1 DRRRQ
6 TMIYHFGPYQLD
18 TQRGELRCASHPV
31 VLEPKV
37 LDVLIYLLEHR
48 SRIVTKEEL
57 LEHCWAGTFVSE
69 AALTRCLAK
78 VRKVVDPEP
87 AGSPVI
93 QTRYGRGYRFVA
105 PVTVRP
111 PDPVLPLLPPAHDP
125 TPGAPRR
132 SKILIVDDEPFNV
145 DYLEQEL
152 ADLGYE
158 TIRATNGQDAL
169 EKVAAEAPDL
179 ILLDVMMPV
188 MDGFTVCRLLKAQE
202 ETRLIPIVIMTA
214 LDAKAARITG
224 IQAGADDFLTKPVDE
239 AELVARIA
247 TALKLKHT
255 VDRRMGE
262 FSALKDQVAQLVRFV
277 PPRDPPTS

>member
-1 DRRRQ
+1 
-6 TMIYHFGPYQLD
+6 MIYHFGPYQLD
-18 TQRGELRCASHPV
+18 AQRGELRCTSHPV
-31 VLEPKV
+31 EIEPKV
-37 LDVLIYLLEHR
+37 FDVLVYLLEHR
-48 SRIVTKEEL
+48 DRIVTKEEL

-78 VRKVVDPEP
+78 VRKVVEPEP

-111 PDPVLPLLPPAHDP
+111 HEPVPPLLPPAPDP
-125 TPGAPRR
+125 TPSAPRR

-145 DYLEQEL
+145 DYLEQAL

-158 TIRATNGQDAL
+158 TLSAANGQEAL
-169 EKVAAEAPDL
+169 AKVAADAPDL

-188 MDGFTVCRLLKAQE
+188 MDGFTVCRLLKAQD

-214 LDAKAARITG
+214 LDARADRLTG

-239 AELVARIA
+239 AELIARIE
-247 TALKLKHT
+247 TALQLKHT

-277 PPRDPPTS
+277 TPRDSPTS

>member
-1 DRRRQ
+1 
-6 TMIYHFGPYQLD
+6 MIYHFGTYELD
-18 TQRGELRCASHPV
+18 AQRGELRCAGRPV
-31 VLEPKV
+31 VIEPKV
-37 LDVLIYLLEHR
+37 FDVLVYLLEHR
-48 SRIVTKEEL
+48 DRIVTKDEL

-78 VRKVVDPEP
+78 VRKAVEPEP
-87 AGSPVI
+87 AGSLVI

-111 PDPVLPLLPPAHDP
+111 YKPVLPLRPPVPDT

-152 ADLGYE
+152 ADLGYD
-158 TIRATNGQDAL
+158 TISATNGQEAL
-169 EKVAAEAPDL
+169 DKVAADAPDL

-214 LDAKAARITG
+214 LDAKADRITG

-239 AELVARIA
+239 AELVARIE

-255 VDRRMGE
+255 VDRRLGE
-262 FSALKDQVAQLVRFV
+262 FRALKDQVAQLVRLV
-277 PPRDPPTS
+277 TPPDSPAF

>member
-1 DRRRQ
+1 
-6 TMIYHFGPYQLD
+6 MIYRFGTYELD
-18 TQRGELRCASHPV
+18 VQRGELRCVSHPV
-31 VLEPKV
+31 AIEPKAF
-37 LDVLIYLLEHR
+37 DVLVYLLQHR
-48 SRIVTKEEL
+48 DRIVTKAEL
-57 LEHCWAGTFVSE
+57 LEHCWVGTFVSE

-78 VRKVVDPEP
+78 VRKVIEPES
-87 AGSPVI
+87 AGSLVI
-93 QTRYGRGYRFVA
+93 QTSYGRGYRFVA
-105 PVTVRP
+105 PVTVLP
-111 PDPVLPLLPPAHDP
+111 PAPVLPLRPPAPDP
-125 TPGAPRR
+125 TLDAPRR
-132 SKILIVDDEPFNV
+132 STILIVDDEPFNV

-158 TIRATNGQDAL
+158 TISATNGQEAL

-188 MDGFTVCRLLKAQE
+188 MDGFTVCRLLKNQE

-214 LDAKAARITG
+214 LDAKADRITG

-255 VDRRMGE
+255 VDRRLGE
-262 FSALKDQVAQLVRFV
+262 FRALKDQVAQFVRLVT
-277 PPRDPPTS
+277 PPDAPLS

>member
-1 DRRRQ
+1 
-6 TMIYHFGPYQLD
+6 MIYHFGPYQLD
-18 TQRGELRCASHPV
+18 AQRGELRCASHPV
-31 VLEPKV
+31 VIEPKV
-37 LDVLIYLLEHR
+37 FDVLVYLLQYR
-48 SRIVTKEEL
+48 DRMVTKEEL
-57 LEHCWAGTFVSE
+57 LEHCWARTFVSE

-78 VRKVVDPEP
+78 VRKAVEPEP

-105 PVTVRP
+105 PVTVLS
-111 PDPVLPLLPPAHDP
+111 PDPGLPLLPQAHDP

-158 TIRATNGQDAL
+158 TISAANGQEAL
-169 EKVAAEAPDL
+169 EKVAAEVPDL

-188 MDGFTVCRLLKAQE
+188 MDGFTVCRLLKAQD

-214 LDAKAARITG
+214 LDARADRITG

-239 AELVARIA
+239 AELVARIE

-255 VDRRMGE
+255 VDRRLGE

-277 PPRDPPTS
+277 TPRDSPTS

>member
-1 DRRRQ
+1 
-6 TMIYHFGPYQLD
+6 MIYHFGLYQLD
-18 TQRGELRCASHPV
+18 VPRGELRCASHPV
-31 VLEPKV
+31 EIEPKV
-37 LDVLIYLLEHR
+37 FDVLVYLLEHR
-48 SRIVTKEEL
+48 DRIVTKDEL

-78 VRKVVDPEP
+78 VRKVVAPEP

-105 PVTVRP
+105 PVTVLA
-111 PDPVLPLLPPAHDP
+111 PDPILPPLSPAPDTP
-125 TPGAPRR
+125 PGAPQR
-132 SKILIVDDEPFNV
+132 SKILIVDDESFNV

-152 ADLGYE
+152 TDLGYE
-158 TIRATNGQDAL
+158 TISATNGQEAL

-188 MDGFTVCRLLKAQE
+188 IDGFMVCRLLKAE
-202 ETRLIPIVIMTA
+202 EATRLIPIVIMTA
-214 LDAKAARITG
+214 LDAKADRITG

-239 AELVARIA
+239 AELVARIE

-255 VDRRMGE
+255 VDRRLGE

-277 PPRDPPTS
+277 TPRDSSTS

>member
-1 DRRRQ
+1 
-6 TMIYHFGPYQLD
+6 MIYHFGPYQLD
-18 TQRGELRCASHPV
+18 VQRGELRCANHPV
-31 VLEPKV
+31 EIEPKV
-37 LDVLIYLLEHR
+37 FDVLVYLLQHR
-48 SRIVTKEEL
+48 DRIVTKEEL

-78 VRKVVDPEP
+78 VRKVVEPEP

-105 PVTVRP
+105 PVTVLPHEP
-111 PDPVLPLLPPAHDP
+111 PVQPLLPPAHDP

-132 SKILIVDDEPFNV
+132 STILIVDDEPFNV

-158 TIRATNGQDAL
+158 TISAANGQEAL
-169 EKVAAEAPDL
+169 DKVAADAPDL

-188 MDGFTVCRLLKAQE
+188 MDGFTVCRRLKVQE

-214 LDAKAARITG
+214 LDAKADRITG

-239 AELVARIA
+239 AELVARIE

-277 PPRDPPTS
+277 TPRDSPAS

>member
-1 DRRRQ
+1 
-6 TMIYHFGPYQLD
+6 MIYYFSPYQLD
-18 TQRGELRCASHPV
+18 VQRGELRCADHPV
-31 VLEPKV
+31 EIEPKV
-37 LDVLIYLLEHR
+37 FDVLVYLLEHR
-48 SRIVTKEEL
+48 DRIVTKEEL

-78 VRKVVDPEP
+78 VRKVVEPEP
-87 AGSPVI
+87 AGAPVI

-105 PVTVRP
+105 PVTVLPHTPILP
-111 PDPVLPLLPPAHDP
+111 PLPPAPDIP
-125 TPGAPRR
+125 PGTPRR

-158 TIRATNGQDAL
+158 TISATNGQQAL
-169 EKVAAEAPDL
+169 EYVAAEAPDL

-202 ETRLIPIVIMTA
+202 ETRLIPIVVMTA
-214 LDAKAARITG
+214 LDAKADRIAG

-239 AELVARIA
+239 TELVARIE

-255 VDRRMGE
+255 VDRRLGE

-277 PPRDPPTS
+277 TPWDSPTS

>member
-1 DRRRQ
+1 
-6 TMIYHFGPYQLD
+6 MIYHFGPYQLD
-18 TQRGELRCASHPV
+18 VQRGELRCASRPV
-31 VLEPKV
+31 VVEPKV
-37 LDVLIYLLEHR
+37 FDVLVYLLEHR
-48 SRIVTKEEL
+48 DRIVTKDEL

-78 VRKVVDPEP
+78 VRKVIESEP
-87 AGSPVI
+87 TGSPFI
-93 QTRYGRGYRFVA
+93 RTSYGRGYRFVA

-111 PDPVLPLLPPAHDP
+111 PEPILPRFPPAPDT

-158 TIRATNGQDAL
+158 TISAANGLEAL
-169 EKVAAEAPDL
+169 DKVAIDTPDL

-188 MDGFTVCRLLKAQE
+188 MDGFTVCRLLKDQE

-214 LDAKAARITG
+214 LDAKADRITG

-255 VDRRMGE
+255 VDRRLGE
-262 FSALKDQVAQLVRFV
+262 FRALKDQVAQFVRLVT
-277 PPRDPPTS
+277 PRDSPAS